1 MEAICLHSVYCG
13 QIEMAHL
20 VSFVLPRKPRVRHNS
35 VVVASWRIY
44 TTYSSFENW
53 DLSVY
58 LDFWM
63 NVIGLFTF
71 NLLNFC
77 FSTGGA
83 GLDFGTLVSLCL
95 TGSYTRAALF
105 HHHFSQSL

>member
-1 MEAICLHSVYCG
+1 
-13 QIEMAHL
+13 
-20 VSFVLPRKPRVRHNS
+20 
-35 VVVASWRIY
+35 
-44 TTYSSFENW
+44 
-53 DLSVY
+53 
-58 LDFWM
+58 M

-77 FSTGGA
+77 FPTGGA